1 MRTSAIVEVKIAADR
16 LPRLADTVVGT
27 KIHLLVFDTAPQPL
41 DKSIVSS
48 SAFTVHADRDVVAME
63 YAREG
68 CTCKLRALDALLF
81 VKRRF
86 WSR

>member
-1 MRTSAIVEVKIAADR
+1 MRTSVIEEVKVAADR
-16 LPRLADTVVGT
+16 LPRLADAVIGMQ
-27 KIHLLVFDTAPQPL
+27 IDFLVFDAAPQALNEDVISP
-41 DKSIVSS
+41 SPFV
-48 SAFTVHADRDVVAME
+48 VHADRDVVAME
-63 YAREG
+63 HVREG